1 MRRVISVKSA
11 IAFALVLAVLAFLA
25 GSSSAPTPATAQAP
39 IVWKVQSAWPPT
51 SIVQDAAKLLV
62 ETIEKTSGG
71 RLKLELSPAGAIV
84 PPFEIQDAVNRG
96 VLDAGHTT
104 PGYIIGKLKA
114 FIPLT
119 HGPLF
124 GMDFIDYYGW
134 YWEGGGH
141 ELLNEAYQQKLKMN
155 VVSFQVHPEGPQA
168 MGWFKKEIRS
178 FKDIKGQRYRIYA
191 AGAEVYNKLGIA
203 SVVLAGG
210 EIVPALERGAID
222 GAEWINCYDD
232 KILGMDKV
240 AKFHYAPG
248 MHEPVTV
255 GEFII
260 NKAKWDALPADLKE
274 IVKVSVQASYWN
286 HFVRFQEKTAKAC
299 AELIAAG
306 VKIVKTTDELNKGF
320 LKAYDEVWQA
330 DAAKDDFY
338 KKVIDS
344 QKKYSGL
351 LVPYRLSYWPNY
363 NFIAEHYYKE
373 KIWLKG
379 PEPAVATVASRAPV
393 PAAPASAPAPSAKVD
408 LKAVQEAL
416 KAKGFDPGGVDGSM
430 GPKTRRAIMDF
441 QKKEGL
447 PGTGTL
453 DAATLAKLG
462 VAK

>member
-1 MRRVISVKSA
+1 MQDSSPLHLLVAVVAVVGLIS
-11 IAFALVLAVLAFLA
+11 FLA
-25 GSSSAPTPATAQAP
+25 GTYMAPLPATAQAP
-39 IVWKVQSAWPPT
+39 PAPILWKVQSAWPPT

-62 ETIEKTSGG
+62 ETIEKNSGG
-71 RLKLELSPAGAIV
+71 RLKLELSPAGAVV

-141 ELLNEAYQQKLKMN
+141 ELLNEAYQQRLKMN

-178 FKDIKGQRYRIYA
+178 FADIKGQRYRIYA

-248 MHEPVTV
+248 MHEPTTV

-274 IVKVSVQASYWN
+274 IIKTSVQASYWN

-299 AELIAAG
+299 QELLASG
-306 VKIVKTTDELNKGF
+306 VKIIKTTDELNKGF
-320 LKAYDEVWQA
+320 LQAYDEVWQA
-330 DAAKDDFY
+330 DAAKDEFY
-338 KKVIDS
+338 RKVIES
-344 QKKYSGL
+344 QKKYSEL
-351 LVPYRLSYWPNY
+351 MVPYRLSYWPNY
-363 NFIAEHYYKE
+363 NFIAEHYYKD
-373 KIWLKG
+373 KIWLK
-379 PEPAVATVASRAPV
+379 
-393 PAAPASAPAPSAKVD
+393 
-408 LKAVQEAL
+408 
-416 KAKGFDPGGVDGSM
+416 
-430 GPKTRRAIMDF
+430 
-441 QKKEGL
+441 
-447 PGTGTL
+447 
-453 DAATLAKLG
+453 
-462 VAK
+462 

>member
-1 MRRVISVKSA
+1 MHRLVSLKAAV
-11 IAFALVLAVLAFLA
+11 ALALAVGLVAYFLGA
-25 GSSSAPTPATAQAP
+25 HSGSVATAQAP
-39 IVWKVQSAWPPT
+39 IRWKVQSAWPPT

-62 ETIEKTSGG
+62 ETIEKNSGG
-71 RLKLELSPAGAIV
+71 RLKLDLSPAGAVV

-96 VLDAGHTT
+96 VLDGGHTT
-104 PGYIIGKLKA
+104 PGYIIGKLRA

-124 GMDFIDYYGW
+124 GMDFIDYFGW

-141 ELLNEAYQQKLKMN
+141 ELLNEAYQQRLKMN

-178 FKDIKGQRYRIYA
+178 FEDIKGQRYRIYA
-191 AGAEVYNKLGIA
+191 AGAEVYSKLGIA

-210 EIVPALERGAID
+210 EIVPALERGTID

-232 KILGMDKV
+232 KILGLDKV

-274 IVKVSVQASYWN
+274 IVKTSVQASYWV

-299 AELIAAG
+299 QELLASG

-320 LKAYDEVWQA
+320 LQAYDEIWQA
-330 DAAKDDFY
+330 DAAKDEFY
-338 KKVIDS
+338 RKVIDS
-344 QKKYSGL
+344 QKKYSEQV
-351 LVPYRLSYWPNY
+351 VPYRLSYWPNY
-363 NFIAEHYYKE
+363 NFIAEHYYKD
-373 KIWLKG
+373 KIWLK
-379 PEPAVATVASRAPV
+379 
-393 PAAPASAPAPSAKVD
+393 
-408 LKAVQEAL
+408 
-416 KAKGFDPGGVDGSM
+416 
-430 GPKTRRAIMDF
+430 
-441 QKKEGL
+441 
-447 PGTGTL
+447 
-453 DAATLAKLG
+453 
-462 VAK
+462 

>member
-1 MRRVISVKSA
+1 
-11 IAFALVLAVLAFLA
+11 
-25 GSSSAPTPATAQAP
+25 
-39 IVWKVQSAWPPT
+39 
-51 SIVQDAAKLLV
+51 
-62 ETIEKTSGG
+62 
-71 RLKLELSPAGAIV
+71 
-84 PPFEIQDAVNRG
+84 

-141 ELLNEAYQQKLKMN
+141 ELLNEAYQQRLKMN

-168 MGWFKKEIRS
+168 MGWFKKEIRT
-178 FKDIKGQRYRIYA
+178 FADIKGQRYRIYA

-232 KILGMDKV
+232 KILGLDKV

-260 NKAKWDALPADLKE
+260 NKAKYDALPADLKE
-274 IVKVSVQASYWN
+274 IIKTSVQASYWN

-299 AELIAAG
+299 QELLAAG
-306 VKIVKTTDELNKGF
+306 VKIIKTTDELNKGF
-320 LKAYDEVWQA
+320 LRAYDEVSQV
-330 DAAKDDFY
+330 DATKDDFY

-351 LVPYRLSYWPNY
+351 VVPYRLSYWPNY
-363 NFIAEHYYKE
+363 NFIAEHYYKDQV
-373 KIWLKG
+373 WLKG
-379 PEPAVATVASRAPV
+379 TEPAVIARTAAPAGRA
-393 PAAPASAPAPSAKVD
+393 PAAPSGPAPDAAKMAPKVD

-416 KAKGFDPGGVDGSM
+416 KAKGLDPGPVDGTL
-430 GPKTRRAIMDF
+430 GAKTRKAVAEF

-447 PGTGTL
+447 PSTGNL

>member
-1 MRRVISVKSA
+1 MKRSMPVRYAV
-11 IAFALVLAVLAFLA
+11 ALTLAVSVFAFLA
-25 GSSSAPTPATAQAP
+25 GSYSAPAPATAQAP
-39 IVWKVQSAWPPT
+39 IKWKVQSAWPPT

-71 RLKLELSPAGAIV
+71 RLQIELSPAGAIV
-84 PPFEIQDAVNRG
+84 PPFEIQDAVSRG
-96 VLDAGHTT
+96 VIDGGHTT

-141 ELLNEAYQQKLKMN
+141 DLLQEAYTKLKMN

-232 KILGMDKV
+232 KILGLDRV

-248 MHEPVTV
+248 MHEPTTV

-260 NKAKWDALPADLKE
+260 NKGKWDALPADLKE

-299 AELIAAG
+299 QELLAAG
-306 VKIVKTTDELNKGF
+306 IKIIKTTDELNKGF

-338 KKVIDS
+338 KKVVDS

-351 LVPYRLSYWPNY
+351 VVPYRMSYWPKY
-363 NFIAEHYYKE
+363 DFIGEHYWKE
-373 KIWLKG
+373 KIWLSDK
-379 PEPAVATVASRAPV
+379 PIAKV
-393 PAAPASAPAPSAKVD
+393 PAAKPAEKAP
-408 LKAVQEAL
+408 E
-416 KAKGFDPGGVDGSM
+416 
-430 GPKTRRAIMDF
+430 
-441 QKKEGL
+441 KK
-447 PGTGTL
+447 
-453 DAATLAKLG
+453 K
-462 VAK
+462 

>member
-1 MRRVISVKSA
+1 VTTTVV
-11 IAFALVLAVLAFLA
+11 ALIAFLA
-25 GSSSAPTPATAQAP
+25 GSYTAPTTATAQAP
-39 IVWKVQSAWPPT
+39 IKWKVQSAWPPT

-62 ETIEKTSGG
+62 ETIQKNSGG
-71 RLKLELSPAGAIV
+71 RLQIELSPAGAVV

-96 VLDAGHTT
+96 VLDGGHTT
-104 PGYIIGKLKA
+104 PGYIIGKLRA

-141 ELLNEAYQQKLKMN
+141 ELLNEAYQQRLKMN

-178 FKDIKGQRYRIYA
+178 FNDIKGSRYRIYA

-232 KILGMDKV
+232 KVLGLDKV
-240 AKFHYAPG
+240 AKYHYAPG
-248 MHEPVTV
+248 MHEPTTV

-260 NKAKWDALPADLKE
+260 NKPKWDALPADLKE
-274 IVKVSVQASYWN
+274 IVKTSVQASYWN

-299 AELIAAG
+299 QELLAAG
-306 VKIVKTTDELNKGF
+306 VKIIKTTDELNKGF
-320 LKAYDEVWQA
+320 LRAYDEIWKA

-344 QKKYSGL
+344 QQKYSGL
-351 LVPYRLSYWPNY
+351 VVPYRLSYWPNY
-363 NFIAEHYYKE
+363 NFIAEHYYKD
-373 KIWLKG
+373 KIWLK
-379 PEPAVATVASRAPV
+379 
-393 PAAPASAPAPSAKVD
+393 
-408 LKAVQEAL
+408 
-416 KAKGFDPGGVDGSM
+416 
-430 GPKTRRAIMDF
+430 
-441 QKKEGL
+441 
-447 PGTGTL
+447 
-453 DAATLAKLG
+453 
-462 VAK
+462 

>member
-1 MRRVISVKSA
+1 MQRVVSLKVA
-11 IAFALVLAVLAFLA
+11 VALALAVGLGAYFLGA
-25 GSSSAPTPATAQAP
+25 NSGSVATAQAP
-39 IVWKVQSAWPPT
+39 VVWKVQSAWPPT

-62 ETIEKTSGG
+62 ETIEKNSGG
-71 RLKLELSPAGAIV
+71 RLKLDLSPAGAVV

-124 GMDFIDYYGW
+124 GMDFVDYFGW

-141 ELLNEAYQQKLKMN
+141 ELLNEAYQQRLKMN
-155 VVSFQVHPEGPQA
+155 VVTFQVHPEGPQA
-168 MGWFKKEIRS
+168 MGWFKTEIRQ
-178 FKDIKGQRYRIYA
+178 FEDIKGQRYRIYA

-232 KILGMDKV
+232 KILGLDKV

-260 NKAKWDALPADLKE
+260 NKRKWDALPADLKE
-274 IVKVSVQASYWN
+274 IVKTAVQASYWV

-299 AELIAAG
+299 QELLASG
-306 VKIVKTTDELNKGF
+306 VKMVKTSDELNQRF
-320 LKAYDEVWQA
+320 LQAYDEVSQA

-338 KKVIDS
+338 RKVIES
-344 QKKYSGL
+344 QKKYSEL
-351 LVPYRLSYWPNY
+351 VVPYRLSYWPNY
-363 NFIAEHYYKE
+363 NFIAEHYYKD
-373 KIWLKG
+373 KVWLK
-379 PEPAVATVASRAPV
+379 
-393 PAAPASAPAPSAKVD
+393 
-408 LKAVQEAL
+408 
-416 KAKGFDPGGVDGSM
+416 
-430 GPKTRRAIMDF
+430 
-441 QKKEGL
+441 
-447 PGTGTL
+447 
-453 DAATLAKLG
+453 
-462 VAK
+462 